1 MADSARIQDTIGI
14 LYESALIPEM
24 LGEALSAM
32 VDLLD
37 GDTCHLVG
45 WDRETGIP
53 SLSVSAGLAPDIGPG
68 YAAHYAHIDPRRS
81 LSMTMAPG
89 QILACHEH
97 FDTRFVSSNEFY
109 QDYLLPQVGLHH
121 LLGAGDLIAESGQ
134 LVLIGFQRHVGHR
147 HFNDE
152 EIRLLE
158 QLLPHLQRTLR
169 LREKLA
175 LASDTATCAETTLEN
190 AHLATILLTSAGKV
204 LWSNRY
210 AESLLSKGVWIH
222 QSNARLRARD
232 AAQDNALQTAIRN
245 TARHGQPANLN
256 LGNAPSHCCLT
267 LLNVSRRLSDHVD
280 GHVLVLISVS
290 GGRRIASVQQLM
302 DLFRLSPA
310 EARLTRAL
318 AQGESVERYA
328 DQEGLKRSTIKTQL
342 TSALTKTG
350 MRGQKDLIR
359 LVIDLPAIRPDL
371 KT

>member
-1 MADSARIQDTIGI
+1 MADSTRFHDMIGM
-14 LYESALIPEM
+14 LYESALVPEM

-45 WDRETGIP
+45 WDRETGVP
-53 SLSVSAGLAPDIGPG
+53 GLSVSAGLAPDIGPD
-68 YAAHYAHIDPRRS
+68 YAAHYAHIDPRRG

-89 QILACHEH
+89 QILACHKH

-121 LLGAGDLIAESGQ
+121 LLGAGDLVAESRQ
-134 LVLIGFQRHVGHR
+134 LVLIGFQRYVGRR

-152 EIRLLE
+152 EVRLLG

-175 LASDTATCAETTLEN
+175 SVSDTATCLETTLES
-190 AHLATILLTSAGKV
+190 AHLAAILLTSAGKM
-204 LWSNRY
+204 LWSSRY
-210 AESLLSKGVWIH
+210 ADSLLCKGVWMH
-222 QSNARLRARD
+222 QSNLRLRARD
-232 AAQDNALQTAIRN
+232 AAQDNALQAAIRN
-245 TARHGQPANLN
+245 TALHGRPGSLN

-267 LLNVSRRLSDHVD
+267 LLNVSGRLSDHMK
-280 GHVLVLISVS
+280 GHVLVLVSVS
-290 GGRRIASVQQLM
+290 GGRRVASVQQLM

-318 AQGESVERYA
+318 AQGENVERYA

-359 LVIDLPAIRPDL
+359 LVLDLPAIRPDI
-371 KT
+371 KK